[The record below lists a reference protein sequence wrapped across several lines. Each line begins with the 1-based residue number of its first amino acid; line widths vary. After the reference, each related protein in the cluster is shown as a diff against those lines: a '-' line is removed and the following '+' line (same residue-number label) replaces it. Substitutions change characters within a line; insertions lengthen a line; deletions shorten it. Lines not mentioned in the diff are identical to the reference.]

1 MRWSLQL
8 RVVNEQANAW
18 HEQRQHRDDDGGQ
31 VDGGGDD
38 GDGGII
44 HNEGDDGL
52 MVVMMLMT
60 VGAMMMMVVMV
71 MMTAERINYMMPLL
85 IDTWPICLLNPCDAA
100 LQQSL
105 KPITTSSQQHH

>member
-1 MRWSLQL
+1 
-8 RVVNEQANAW
+8 
-18 HEQRQHRDDDGGQ
+18 
-31 VDGGGDD
+31 
-38 GDGGII
+38 
-44 HNEGDDGL
+44 

-105 KPITTSSQQHH
+105 EPITNLTFLNSTTDGVAFPFYRSCGRKAAWRSKRVLIKPFGGQ